1 MVPIDLIA
9 RIKNKYYILHTDFLI
24 SLVISG
30 VYYVKNK
37 FFKIIVIPS
46 PSHPQSKRRI
56 LQSVKVET
64 KRIRVRVLITNLLL
78 LVFVYSVGSAPAFA
92 DSISLDALFS
102 QLVKATDEL
111 EARRIEGKIWQSW
124 LKSGDTE
131 IDTLMGQAI
140 KKRSGYDFNGSLEIL
155 STIIEL
161 KPDYAE
167 AWNQRATVFFF
178 QEKYEKSLQDIA
190 KPEYRSSDK
199 DPSLFEGT
207 ESVSWIVV
215 QCI

>member
-1 MVPIDLIA
+1 MPCLA
-9 RIKNKYYILHTDFLI
+9 
-24 SLVISG
+24 S
-30 VYYVKNK
+30 
-37 FFKIIVIPS
+37 
-46 PSHPQSKRRI
+46 
-56 LQSVKVET
+56 
-64 KRIRVRVLITNLLL
+64 
-78 LVFVYSVGSAPAFA
+78 
-92 DSISLDALFS
+92 
-102 QLVKATDEL
+102 LVKATDEL

-190 KPEYRSSDK
+190 KALQFEPRHFGSMAGRAMIRLRQNK
-199 DPSLFEGT
+199 DALARQNIAAAIKIHPFLKERSLFPGL
-207 ESVSWIVV
+207 
-215 QCI
+215 